1 MQALNRRRAEAM
13 AQWDDPISR
22 SFDQRF
28 LVPLEPRF
36 QRAMDAIDRLS
47 QILAEAERQCG
58 SRE

>member
-1 MQALNRRRAEAM
+1 M
-13 AQWDDPISR
+13 AQWNDPISH

-36 QRAMDAIDRLS
+36 QRAMDAIDRLT